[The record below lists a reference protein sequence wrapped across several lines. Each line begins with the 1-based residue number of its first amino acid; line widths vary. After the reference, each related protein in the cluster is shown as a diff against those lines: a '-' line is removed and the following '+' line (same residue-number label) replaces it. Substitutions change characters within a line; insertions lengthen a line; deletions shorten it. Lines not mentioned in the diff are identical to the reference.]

1 LESGGEV
8 VGCRLAI
15 RDVGGGWRVAHSD
28 DDLLRGGVPGGT
40 FTCILLVYLGN
51 YPPLAMEKLVKALQ
65 TVPARRSSRPTCVV
79 HRVGCYGL
87 LRREPQFDLAVLLDP
102 DVLWRRTFALGPG
115 RREEGVVDHVGVA
128 TQLQLCFRKRNA
140 CEVIRIVLT
149 RETAHATDLGTWP
162 RPHIPS

>member
-15 RDVGGGWRVAHSD
+15 RDVGGGWRASRTAMTTFCAAGGQR
-28 DDLLRGGVPGGT
+28 DLHLYN
-40 FTCILLVYLGN
+40 TCLSWQSSTACHG
-51 YPPLAMEKLVKALQ
+51 KACEGFADCSGPSA
-65 TVPARRSSRPTCVV
+65 VSANRVV
-79 HRVGCYGL
+79 HRVGFYGL
-87 LRREPQFDLAVLLDP
+87 LRREPQFNLAVLPDP
-102 DVLWRRTFALGPG
+102 VVLWRRTFALGPG

-128 TQLQLCFRKRNA
+128 TLLQLCLRKRHA
-140 CEVIRIVLT
+140 CEVIRGVLT